1 LKEESYQIIIAGAGA
16 AGLSLAMH
24 LIEAGINKDKRIL
37 LIDKSSKRGND
48 RTWCFWETGKGAFEE
63 CVIQQWDNVSFL
75 APQFSKKL
83 NLLPYR
89 YKMIRGIDF
98 YRYCLNKISKAENIT
113 IINETIQ
120 EIKES
125 GVVVT
130 ESNKYSGEIIFN
142 SAISLSKKDNKYHQ
156 LLQHF
161 KGWYIETEEEIFDHT
176 TATLMDF
183 TIEQKN
189 ECRFMYELPVS
200 KSKAL
205 IEFTLFSENL
215 LKEEEYEKE
224 IGDYIEKKHP
234 GLTYTISEKEFGI
247 IPMTDQPFP
256 SYNGTK
262 IINIGTIGGATKAST
277 GYTFQFIQKQCKLI
291 VDCIS
296 KNNSFEKLNKLKPS
310 RFHFYDRVFLRV
322 LRERKEPAYKIFTD
336 LFKNLP
342 DALPFKFL
350 AEETEI
356 QEEIRVLSAFNKSLF
371 SSAAIRQ
378 EITKKE
384 IKPAQ

>member
-1 LKEESYQIIIAGAGA
+1 
-16 AGLSLAMH
+16 
-24 LIEAGINKDKRIL
+24 
-37 LIDKSSKRGND
+37 
-48 RTWCFWETGKGAFEE
+48 
-63 CVIQQWDNVSFL
+63 
-75 APQFSKKL
+75 
-83 NLLPYR
+83 
-89 YKMIRGIDF
+89 MIRGIDF

-130 ESNKYSGEIIFN
+130 EHNKYSGEIIFN

-161 KGWYIETEEEIFDHT
+161 KGWYIETEEDIFDHT

-200 KSKAL
+200 KKKAL
-205 IEFTLFSENL
+205 IEFTLFSEKL
-215 LKEEEYEKE
+215 LQEEEYEKE
-224 IGDYIEKKHP
+224 IGNYIEKKHP
-234 GLTYTISEKEFGI
+234 GLTYRISEKEFGI

-256 SYNGTK
+256 SYNGSK

-277 GYTFQFIQKQCKLI
+277 GYTFLFIQKQCKLI

-296 KNNSFEKLNKLKPS
+296 KNKSFEKLNKLKPS

-322 LRERKEPAYKIFTD
+322 LSEKKEPAYKIFTD
-336 LFKNLP
+336 LFKKLP

-350 AEETEI
+350 AEETEFH
-356 QEEIRVLSAFNKSLF
+356 EEIRVLSAFNKTLF
-371 SSAAIRQ
+371 ASAAIRQ